1 MLGLPERIYILVLGV
16 SPTRESPTRRP
27 PARQPAD
34 YVILHP
40 LAGFTWSDSNGGVPE
55 QAQNLYSISIKQE
68 KSSDFGEDIQIIE
81 KI

>member
-34 YVILHP
+34 YVMGIH
-40 LAGFTWSDSNGGVPE
+40 
-55 QAQNLYSISIKQE
+55 
-68 KSSDFGEDIQIIE
+68 
-81 KI
+81 